1 MTRSVQQALRGT
13 ALLALAASLSLTAC
27 TGGGGT
33 NDPTSAPTGNGTS
46 TTSQGTGSATPTATV
61 PPDLLNYKI
70 DKVAATAKSTA
81 FLSNHAEA
89 TLSVASIRATPD
101 TTVLTFWVTTGTP
114 WASPISSSRPE
125 TWPGLI
131 DAGTKNRYGVN
142 TFTGVQKGTFCVC
155 TDVNMIEP
163 TRRVLTAQ
171 YPPLPA
177 GLSQVTFRLSGF
189 PDLTVPL
196 TR

>member
-1 MTRSVQQALRGT
+1 MTRPVRNGLRVT
-13 ALLALAASLSLTAC
+13 ALLALALAATLGLTAC
-27 TGGGGT
+27 TGSGGT
-33 NDPTSAPTGNGTS
+33 NDPTSAPASTS
-46 TTSQGTGSATPTATV
+46 HGTGSATPTV
-61 PPDLLNYKI
+61 PPDLLGYKI
-70 DKVAATAKSTA
+70 DKVAATATSTT

-89 TLSVASIRATPD
+89 TLSVASIKASPD

-125 TWPGLI
+125 TWPKLI
-131 DAGTKNRYGVN
+131 DAGTKNSYGVN
-142 TFTGVQKGTFCVC
+142 TFTGVQKGAYCVC

-171 YPPLPA
+171 YPALPA
-177 GLSQVTFRLSGF
+177 GLSQVTFRLTGF
-189 PDLTVPL
+189 PDLTVAL